1 MFKFTLKIKKYFKN
15 KLFTNSGFFPFVSY
29 TPHKVAGKYGLRMP
43 IFLQLVG
50 KLVCLVWLSL
60 FIAVAQAND
69 DSVYEFDIPAQA
81 LIKSLNVLS
90 NQTETLV
97 LFPYDL
103 VENRKGNAVKGQFT
117 VRQALDEMLRDIGL
131 VGGLSKKGVLMIS
144 LAESETVNSR
154 GEDKMKTKKS
164 LLASAVA
171 FLMASGGNSSLV
183 VAAEDVQKDGNS
195 GLALEEVIVT
205 AQRREQS
212 LQDTPI
218 TVQSFGAEELSA
230 RAVVN
235 IESVA
240 QYVPNINIG
249 PAARGGIGSSIY
261 IRGIGQTFNRSS
273 RDPGVGMYIDDVYN
287 ASSIGGLVDLLDV
300 EQIEILKGPQG
311 TLYGK
316 NTIGGAVKITT
327 RKPSENLEGS
337 LSMTVGDFDRF
348 DVKTFLNV
356 PLSDQLF
363 AKVSLLSRKR
373 DGHVESVV
381 DGTDFGDDNTKA
393 ASVQFRWLPSEDVT
407 VDFSVDGTTMDNNG
421 GAQKLFAVNPTGT
434 QANQINQL
442 IAAGLVTGPTIDNSL
457 IVNDDYDNSATGVEG
472 FDYEGWGVGLNIAWE
487 VNGMTVKSIT
497 SFRKFDAEALQDFDT
512 TPLTLL
518 DTSSERDNEAFTQ
531 EFNISGLAFDDRLD
545 WLVGVY
551 YFDQTAFQN
560 SMNVFAP
567 DLLLLDQLVPPQ
579 RTADFSAIGGFT
591 QDTES
596 LAVFTHMNYRLT
608 DQWSLTFGLRYT
620 DEEKSLDTRRVNG
633 LFTSMF
639 VQDPSISDSWTNTQ
653 PKIGLQFDMSEDA
666 MIYASVAKGFK
677 SGGFNDRPRSAAED
691 PIYEGLRPYDPEEVL
706 SYELG
711 IKSEWFNNRLR
722 LNAALFFI
730 DYEDV
735 QIGEVVVNTGNGR
748 FREVLQNAGE
758 AESKGFEMD
767 FVYLLNENFTLNGS
781 LGILDAEFQE
791 GPDSGLVVEGTPLAQ
806 APDLSYTLGLAYSKQ
821 VGVGELSARI
831 DYSWRDDHRL
841 NNDERNIVLEQDAY
855 DLINASLSYAHEN
868 WVFSVFG
875 TNLGDEFY
883 AKSGSESLY
892 SCCGTANID
901 PARPRE
907 FGVSV
912 KYSFE

>member
-1 MFKFTLKIKKYFKN
+1 MFLRCSSRKTAEYSLLKYSVSSWAKAKKIVKSIFVASMLFSSFLFSVNAKAEEP
-15 KLFTNSGFFPFVSY
+15 KLYQVS
-29 TPHKVAGKYGLRMP
+29 L
-43 IFLQLVG
+43 
-50 KLVCLVWLSL
+50 
-60 FIAVAQAND
+60 
-69 DSVYEFDIPAQA
+69 PAQSVA
-81 LIKSLNVLS
+81 ESLVDLSEQIDVL
-90 NQTETLV
+90 L
-97 LFPYDL
+97 LFPYKVANSLNANPVDGKYTL
-103 VENRKGNAVKGQFT
+103 PQVLEIMLKGTGYS
-117 VRQALDEMLRDIGL
+117 
-131 VGGLSKKGVLMIS
+131 GGLSKKGVLMIS
-144 LAESETVNSR
+144 LEKSETEDDQE
-154 GEDKMKTKKS
+154 EDKMKTKKS
-164 LLASAVA
+164 LLASAMA
-171 FLMASGGNSSLV
+171 FLFASGGNSAQV
-183 VAAEDVQKDGNS
+183 EAAEGAQKDEGS

-249 PAARGGIGSSIY
+249 PAARGGGIGSSIY

-300 EQIEILKGPQG
+300 AQIEILKGPQG

-337 LSMTVGDFDRF
+337 LSLTVGDFDRF

-373 DGHVESVV
+373 DGHVESIV

-393 ASVQFRWLPSEDVT
+393 ASVQFRWLPSDDVT
-407 VDFSVDGTTMDNNG
+407 VDFSVDGTSLDNNG
-421 GAQKLFAVNPTGT
+421 GAQKLFAVNPSGT

-442 IAAGLVTGPTIDNSL
+442 IAAGLVTGPMIDNNL
-457 IVNDDYDNSATGVEG
+457 IVNDDYDNSSTGVKG
-472 FDYEGWGVGLNIAWE
+472 FDYEGWGVGLNVAWE

-531 EFNISGLAFDDRLD
+531 EFNISGLAFDDRMD
-545 WLVGVY
+545 WLVGLY

-579 RTADFSAIGGFT
+579 NPVDFSAIGGFT

-596 LAVFTHMNYRLT
+596 FAVFTHMNYRLT

-620 DEEKSLDTRRVNG
+620 DEEKTLDTRRVNG

-639 VQDPSISDSWTNTQ
+639 VQDPGISDSWTNTQ
-653 PKIGLQFDMSEDA
+653 PKIGLQYDMNEDA

-691 PIYEGLRPYDPEEVL
+691 PIYQGLRPYDPEEVL

-711 IKSEWFNNRLR
+711 IKSEWFDNRLR
-722 LNAALFFI
+722 VNAALFFI

-781 LGILDAEFQE
+781 LGILDAEFKK

-806 APDLSYTLGLAYSKQ
+806 APDLSYTLGLAYSNQ
-821 VGVGELSARI
+821 VGAGELSARI

-855 DLINASLSYAHEN
+855 DLINASLSYAYEN

-912 KYSFE
+912 KYSFD